1 MRYKIIFIL
10 FFLLSVASV
19 FAQGQKVRIY
29 GYVIDENNRGIE
41 DAGVRFEGMNNGTS
55 TNRNG
60 YYDLYVNITDSVK
73 IVYSHLGYET
83 IRHTIFPGKQVVQ
96 ITVALQALSRELKT
110 VDVTVNRRSTSNM
123 QTLEAE
129 KYKLMPNA
137 SGSFESLLI
146 SFAGVTSN
154 NELSS
159 QYNVRGGNFDENI
172 VYVNGTEIYRPLLI
186 RAGQQEGLSFINP
199 DMVGNVAFS
208 SGGFN
213 AEFGDK
219 MSSVLD
225 VKYKKPISFEA
236 SGAIS
241 LLGASAYLGTAG
253 NRFTQMHGIRYKTSK
268 YLLGTLDT
276 KGSYKPDF
284 IDYQTYLT
292 YQISP
297 RVEINFLGN
306 FSRNNYTFIPDSQ
319 STAFGTFNMAE
330 KLNVYYEGQ
339 EKDLFQTAFGALS
352 LLFRPKENLKLSIT
366 TSTFSTNENE
376 TYDITG
382 NYVLGELKMGDT
394 GETEE
399 GEKLGVGTYHEHARN
414 RLKAT
419 VANISHS
426 GEYIRSGHTLKWGVN
441 LQREIITDKIN
452 EWEWRDSAGY
462 SMPYTDDKV
471 VDLFYNMKS
480 TQKLDSRR
488 TSAYIQDTYRWDT
501 EHALYALTGGLR
513 ASHWSYNREFLLSPR
528 ASVSILPHWDKD
540 FSFRLATGVYYQS
553 PFYKE
558 LRDTVSDALGN
569 VTVHLNPNLKAQRSL
584 HLVLG
589 GDHYFRWLGRP
600 FKFTTEAYLK
610 LADRV
615 TTYSVDNVRIRYS
628 GQNDAK
634 AYTAGV
640 DFKLFGELV
649 PGTDSW
655 INFSLMRSREDV
667 LNDFYTDKEGNKVY
681 PGWISRPNEA
691 RYSLSMLLSD
701 YLPNNPKYKLYLK
714 TIFSDGLPVGPPRS
728 PRYMADRFRLR
739 DYKRVDIGASR
750 VIVNGSD
757 RIMNKRW
764 MKNIASIW
772 LNLEVFNLFDFKNEN
787 SIYWVS
793 DIYGYQHGSP
803 NYLTGRQFNLKL
815 MVDIK

>member
-441 LQREIITDKIN
+441 LQREIISDKIN

-540 FSFRLATGVYYQS
+540 FNFRLATGLYYQS

-584 HLVLG
+584 HFVLG
-589 GDHYFRWLGRP
+589 GDHFFRMLGRP

-634 AYTAGV
+634 AYTAGI

-655 INFSLMRSREDV
+655 INLSLMRSREDV

>member
-83 IRHTIFPGKQVVQ
+83 IRHTIIPGKQVVQ

-540 FSFRLATGVYYQS
+540 FNFRLATGLYYQS

>member
-83 IRHTIFPGKQVVQ
+83 IRHTIIPGKQVVQ

-462 SMPYTDDKV
+462 SMPYTEDKV

>member
-1 MRYKIIFIL
+1 MRYKILLIL
-10 FFLLSVASV
+10 VTLLSAATLL
-19 FAQGQKVRIY
+19 AQGQKVRVY

-41 DAGVRFEGMNNGTS
+41 EASVRFDGKSVGTS

-60 YYDLYVNITDSVK
+60 YYDLNVNISDSVS
-73 IVYSHLGYET
+73 IVFSHIGNET
-83 IRHTIFPGKQVVQ
+83 IRHTILPGKQVVQ
-96 ITVALQALSRELKT
+96 ITVVLPFSSKELEA
-110 VDVTVNRRSTSNM
+110 VSVTVNRRSTSNM
-123 QTLEAE
+123 ETLESE
-129 KYKLMPNA
+129 KYRLMPNA

-213 AEFGDK
+213 AEYGDK

-225 VKYKKPISFEA
+225 VKYKKPTSFEA
-236 SGAIS
+236 SGMVS
-241 LLGASAYLGTAG
+241 LLGASAYVGTAV
-253 NRFTQMHGIRYKTSK
+253 NQFTQMHGIRYKTSK

-297 RVEINFLGN
+297 KVEINFLGN
-306 FSRNNYTFIPDSQ
+306 FSRNDYTFIPEDRE
-319 STAFGTFNMAE
+319 TRFGTFNMAE
-330 KLNVYYEGQ
+330 KLNVYYEGR

-352 LLFRPKENLKLSIT
+352 LLFKAKENLKLGLT
-366 TSTFSTNENE
+366 TTAFTTNENE

-382 NYVLGELKMGDT
+382 QYVLGELKMGES
-394 GETEE
+394 GQTEE

-426 GEYIRSGHTLKWGVN
+426 GEYIKSGHTLKWGTN
-441 LQREIITDKIN
+441 LQREIISDKIN

-462 SMPYTDDKV
+462 SLPYRDDNT

-480 TQKLDSRR
+480 QQKLESWR

-501 EHALYALTGGLR
+501 EGALYALTGGLR
-513 ASHWSYNREFLLSPR
+513 ASHWTYNGEFLVSPR
-528 ASVSILPHWDKD
+528 TSISVLPHWDKD
-540 FSFRLATGVYYQS
+540 FSFRLSTGVYYQS

-558 LRDTVSDALGN
+558 LRDTVSDAVGN
-569 VTVHLNPNLKAQRSL
+569 VDVHLNPNLKAQRSL
-584 HLVLG
+584 HVVLG
-589 GDHYFRWLGRP
+589 GDHFFRMLGRP

-634 AYTAGV
+634 AYTAGI

-655 INFSLMRSREDV
+655 INLSLMRSREDV
-667 LNDFYTDKEGNKVY
+667 LNDFFTGNDGKTVF
-681 PGWISRPNEA
+681 PGWISRPNES

-728 PRYMADRFRLR
+728 PRYMGDRFRLR

-750 VIVNGSD
+750 VLVNGSD
-757 RIMNKRW
+757 KIMSRKW
-764 MKNIASIW
+764 MKNVTSIW

>member
-540 FSFRLATGVYYQS
+540 FNFRLATGLYYQS

-655 INFSLMRSREDV
+655 INLSLMRSREDV

>member
-83 IRHTIFPGKQVVQ
+83 IRHTIIPGKQVVQ

-441 LQREIITDKIN
+441 LQREIISDKIN

-540 FSFRLATGVYYQS
+540 FNFRLATGVYYQS

-584 HLVLG
+584 HFVLG
-589 GDHYFRWLGRP
+589 GDHFFRMLGRP

-634 AYTAGV
+634 AYTAGI

-655 INFSLMRSREDV
+655 INLSLMRSREDV

>member
-441 LQREIITDKIN
+441 LQREIISDKIN

-540 FSFRLATGVYYQS
+540 FNFRLATGLYYQS

-584 HLVLG
+584 HFVLG
-589 GDHYFRWLGRP
+589 GDHFFRMLGRP

-634 AYTAGV
+634 AYTAGI

-655 INFSLMRSREDV
+655 INLSLMRSREDV
-667 LNDFYTDKEGNKVY
+667 LNDFYTDNEGNKVY

>member
-441 LQREIITDKIN
+441 LQREIISDKIN

-540 FSFRLATGVYYQS
+540 FNFRLATGLYYQS

-589 GDHYFRWLGRP
+589 GDHFFRMLGRP

-634 AYTAGV
+634 AYTAGI

-655 INFSLMRSREDV
+655 INLSLMRSREDV
-667 LNDFYTDKEGNKVY
+667 LNDFYTDNEGNKVY

>member
-441 LQREIITDKIN
+441 LQREIISDKIN

-540 FSFRLATGVYYQS
+540 FNFRLATGLYYQS

>member
-441 LQREIITDKIN
+441 LQREIISDKIN

-540 FSFRLATGVYYQS
+540 FNFRLATGLYYQS

-655 INFSLMRSREDV
+655 INLSLMRSREDV
-667 LNDFYTDKEGNKVY
+667 LNDFYTDNEGNKVY

>member
-83 IRHTIFPGKQVVQ
+83 IRHTIIPGKQVVQ

-441 LQREIITDKIN
+441 FQREIITDKIN

-540 FSFRLATGVYYQS
+540 FNFRLATGLYYQS

-584 HLVLG
+584 HFVLG
-589 GDHYFRWLGRP
+589 GDHFFRMLGRP

-634 AYTAGV
+634 AYTAGI

-655 INFSLMRSREDV
+655 INLSLMRSREDV
-667 LNDFYTDKEGNKVY
+667 LNDFYTDNEGNKVY

>member
-297 RVEINFLGN
+297 RVEISFLGN

-441 LQREIITDKIN
+441 LQREIISDKIN

-558 LRDTVSDALGN
+558 LRNTVSDALGN

>member
-462 SMPYTDDKV
+462 SMPYTEDKV

>member
-268 YLLGTLDT
+268 YLVGTLDT

-441 LQREIITDKIN
+441 LQREIISDKIN

-540 FSFRLATGVYYQS
+540 FNFRLATGLYYQS

-667 LNDFYTDKEGNKVY
+667 LNDFYTDNEGNKVY

>member
-441 LQREIITDKIN
+441 LQREIISDKIN

-540 FSFRLATGVYYQS
+540 FNFRLATGLYYQS

-584 HLVLG
+584 HFVLG
-589 GDHYFRWLGRP
+589 GDHFFRMLGRP

-634 AYTAGV
+634 AYTAGI

-655 INFSLMRSREDV
+655 INLSLMRSREDV
-667 LNDFYTDKEGNKVY
+667 LNDFYTDNEGNKLY

>member
-10 FFLLSVASV
+10 FFLLSVATV

-462 SMPYTDDKV
+462 SMPYTEDKV

-488 TSAYIQDTYRWDT
+488 SSAYIQDTYRWDT

-589 GDHYFRWLGRP
+589 GDHFFRMLGRP

-634 AYTAGV
+634 AYTAGI

-655 INFSLMRSREDV
+655 INLSLMRSREDV
-667 LNDFYTDKEGNKVY
+667 LNDFYTDNEGNKVY

>member
-83 IRHTIFPGKQVVQ
+83 IRHTIIPGKQVVQ

-441 LQREIITDKIN
+441 LQREIISDKIN

-540 FSFRLATGVYYQS
+540 FNFRLATGLYYQS

>member
-83 IRHTIFPGKQVVQ
+83 IRHTIIPGKQVVQ

-540 FSFRLATGVYYQS
+540 FNFRLATGLYYQS

-628 GQNDAK
+628 GQNDGK

>member
-83 IRHTIFPGKQVVQ
+83 IRHTILPGKQVVQ

-441 LQREIITDKIN
+441 LQREIISDKIN

-540 FSFRLATGVYYQS
+540 FNFRLATGLYYQS

-584 HLVLG
+584 HFVLG
-589 GDHYFRWLGRP
+589 GDHFFRMLGRP

-634 AYTAGV
+634 AYTAGI

-655 INFSLMRSREDV
+655 INLSLMRSREDV
-667 LNDFYTDKEGNKVY
+667 LNDFYTDNEGNKVY

>member
-83 IRHTIFPGKQVVQ
+83 IRHTIIPGKQVVQ

-540 FSFRLATGVYYQS
+540 FNFRLATGLYYQS

-667 LNDFYTDKEGNKVY
+667 LNDFYTDNEGNKVY

>member
-441 LQREIITDKIN
+441 LQREIISDKIN

-540 FSFRLATGVYYQS
+540 FNFRLATGLYYQS

-634 AYTAGV
+634 AYTAGI

-655 INFSLMRSREDV
+655 INLSLMRSREDV
-667 LNDFYTDKEGNKVY
+667 LNDFYTDNEGNKVY

>member
-253 NRFTQMHGIRYKTSK
+253 NRLTQMHGIRYKTSK

-441 LQREIITDKIN
+441 LQREIISDKIN

-540 FSFRLATGVYYQS
+540 FNFRLATGLYYQS

>member
-540 FSFRLATGVYYQS
+540 FNFRLATGLYYQS

-584 HLVLG
+584 HFVLG
-589 GDHYFRWLGRP
+589 GDHFFRMLGRP

-634 AYTAGV
+634 AYTAGI

-655 INFSLMRSREDV
+655 INLSLMRSREDV

>member
-83 IRHTIFPGKQVVQ
+83 IRHTILPGKQVVQ

-441 LQREIITDKIN
+441 LQREIISDKIN

>member
-540 FSFRLATGVYYQS
+540 FNFRLATGLYYQS

-584 HLVLG
+584 HFVLG
-589 GDHYFRWLGRP
+589 GDHFFRMLGRP

-634 AYTAGV
+634 AYTAGI

-655 INFSLMRSREDV
+655 INLSLMRSREDV
-667 LNDFYTDKEGNKVY
+667 LNDFYTDNEGNKVY

>member
-19 FAQGQKVRIY
+19 FAQSQKVRIY

-83 IRHTIFPGKQVVQ
+83 IRHTIIPGKQVVQ

-441 LQREIITDKIN
+441 FQREIITDKIN

-462 SMPYTDDKV
+462 SMPYTEDKV

-488 TSAYIQDTYRWDT
+488 SSAYIQDTYRWDT

>member
-1 MRYKIIFIL
+1 MRYKIFFIL

-441 LQREIITDKIN
+441 LQREIISDKIN

-540 FSFRLATGVYYQS
+540 FNFRLATGLYYQS

>member
-10 FFLLSVASV
+10 FFLLSVATV

-330 KLNVYYEGQ
+330 NLNVYYEGQ

-441 LQREIITDKIN
+441 LQREISTDKIN

-540 FSFRLATGVYYQS
+540 FNFRLATGLYYQS

>member
-41 DAGVRFEGMNNGTS
+41 NAGVRFEGMNNGTS

-83 IRHTIFPGKQVVQ
+83 IRHTILPGKQVVQ

-441 LQREIITDKIN
+441 LQREIISDKIN

-462 SMPYTDDKV
+462 SMPYTEDKV

>member
-1 MRYKIIFIL
+1 MRYKIFFIL

-462 SMPYTDDKV
+462 SMPYTEDKV

>member
-41 DAGVRFEGMNNGTS
+41 NAGVRFEGMNNGTS

-352 LLFRPKENLKLSIT
+352 LLFRPKENLKLSISA
-366 TSTFSTNENE
+366 STFSTNENE

-462 SMPYTDDKV
+462 SMPYTEDKV

-528 ASVSILPHWDKD
+528 ASISILPHWDKD
-540 FSFRLATGVYYQS
+540 FSFRLASGVYYQS

>member
-462 SMPYTDDKV
+462 SMPYTEDKV

-667 LNDFYTDKEGNKVY
+667 LNDFYTDNEGNKVY

>member
-462 SMPYTDDKV
+462 SMPYTEDKV

-540 FSFRLATGVYYQS
+540 FNFRLATGLYYQS

-584 HLVLG
+584 HFVLG
-589 GDHYFRWLGRP
+589 GDHFFRMLGRP

-634 AYTAGV
+634 AYTAGI

-655 INFSLMRSREDV
+655 INLSLMRSREDV
-667 LNDFYTDKEGNKVY
+667 LNDFYTDNEGNKVY

>member
-441 LQREIITDKIN
+441 LQREIISDKIN

-540 FSFRLATGVYYQS
+540 FNFRLATGLYYQS

-584 HLVLG
+584 HFVLG
-589 GDHYFRWLGRP
+589 GDHFFRMLGRP

-634 AYTAGV
+634 AYTAGI

-655 INFSLMRSREDV
+655 INLSLMRSREDV
-667 LNDFYTDKEGNKVY
+667 LNDFYTDNEGNKVY

-714 TIFSDGLPVGPPRS
+714 TIFQMDC
-728 PRYMADRFRLR
+728 RLVR
-739 DYKRVDIGASR
+739 HAARATWPTGFGCATT
-750 VIVNGSD
+750 NGWISELH
-757 RIMNKRW
+757 
-764 MKNIASIW
+764 A
-772 LNLEVFNLFDFKNEN
+772 
-787 SIYWVS
+787 
-793 DIYGYQHGSP
+793 
-803 NYLTGRQFNLKL
+803 
-815 MVDIK
+815 

>member
-83 IRHTIFPGKQVVQ
+83 IRHTIIPGKQVVQ

-462 SMPYTDDKV
+462 SMPYTEDKV

-540 FSFRLATGVYYQS
+540 FNFRLATGLYYQS

>member
-60 YYDLYVNITDSVK
+60 YYDLYVNITDSIK

-441 LQREIITDKIN
+441 LQREIISDKIN

-540 FSFRLATGVYYQS
+540 FNFRLATGLYYQS

>member
-441 LQREIITDKIN
+441 LQREIISDKIN

-540 FSFRLATGVYYQS
+540 FNFRLATGLYYQS

-655 INFSLMRSREDV
+655 INLSLMRSREDV